1 MTIKH
6 IATSDWD
13 DDVINS
19 NIPVLVDFWATWCV
33 PCKMIGKVLEQVE
46 DKYIGKVK
54 FVKLNADEEQEIA
67 QKYQIRA
74 LPTIMVFRDGEIV
87 EKVVGAMS
95 KGKLLKLV
103 DKYAK

>member
-1 MTIKH
+1 MAIKH
-6 IATSDWD
+6 VTTGEWD
-13 DDVINS
+13 SDVINS
-19 NIPVLVDFWATWCV
+19 DIPVLVDFWATWCV

-46 DKYIGKVK
+46 GKYEGKVK

-67 QKYQIRA
+67 TKYQIRA
-74 LPTIMVFRDGEIV
+74 LPTIIIFRNGEIV

>member
-1 MTIKH
+1 MALKH
-6 IATSDWD
+6 VTTEQWETEVLNSD
-13 DDVINS
+13 
-19 NIPVLVDFWATWCV
+19 IPVLVDLWATWCV

>member
-6 IATSDWD
+6 VTTSEWESN
-13 DDVINS
+13 VINS
-19 NIPVLVDFWATWCV
+19 EIPVLVDFWATWCV
-33 PCKMIGKVLEQVE
+33 PCKMIGKVLEKIE
-46 DKYIGKVK
+46 GKYEGKVE

-67 QKYQIRA
+67 TKYQIRA
-74 LPTIMVFRDGEIV
+74 LPTIIIFRNGEIV

-103 DKYAK
+103 DKYTK

>member
-6 IATSDWD
+6 VTTSEWESN
-13 DDVINS
+13 VINS
-19 NIPVLVDFWATWCV
+19 EIPVLVDFWATWCV
-33 PCKMIGKVLEQVE
+33 PCKMIGKVLEKVE
-46 DKYIGKVK
+46 GKYEGKVK

-67 QKYQIRA
+67 TKYQIRA
-74 LPTIMVFRDGEIV
+74 LPTIIIFRNGEIV

-103 DKYAK
+103 DKYTK